1 MDILHWTSRHSQ
13 HVGTGTLETK
23 ANSKQVSHP
32 LGIRSQ
38 LLGARS
44 NASLFLIDQIPD
56 KGSLVR
62 DLVLKRTQSLAVGE
76 GMVAEAQWQE
86 QETAS

>member
-56 KGSLVR
+56 KGSLKQDVFI
-62 DLVLKRTQSLAVGE
+62 LASSSREVHSGKE
-76 GMVAEAQWQE
+76 VMEAGP
-86 QETAS
+86 